1 MRTKKKIFIAILG
14 AEGVM
19 IAVFIVLICY
29 FSSDAIKVNRRMEFA
44 QRYLLD
50 EDYERAIA
58 AFDRI
63 IEMDSDNAD
72 AYIGMAE
79 AYAEISA
86 LDQTVEILEKG
97 AQWVKKSDS
106 YEIQAML
113 DRYTEEL
120 EQLRASQETDSEM
133 AEASQQQE
141 PAEPTADPD
150 VQPEEVTSVNT
161 GFITQDG
168 ELYYYDAL
176 GSLVVGWFE
185 VDGSRYYAGADGRIY
200 RNGEY
205 EVDSVKYRFGQ
216 EGICVEEVKDEAWKQ
231 AYIDCLHELHEDYM
245 EFLIDQSIAFN
256 IGSEYS
262 EDRSEYN
269 FIYIDDDDIPE
280 IAVYLGGYGPRS
292 TCGFIYYSNGKAD
305 EYYVDGTY
313 GFSYMERKNIF
324 SYLDGNLM
332 FESGASEEFAK
343 LVDGQII
350 EIAGYEVKWKENSDE
365 LVFNVNGVEVSEE
378 EFDKEII
385 KIPYVYDEASGPFP
399 EDSLY
404 TYEQILDLIRNY

>member
-29 FSSDAIKVNRRMEFA
+29 FSSDAIKVNRRMESA

-79 AYAEISA
+79 AYAETGA

-113 DRYTEEL
+113 NRYTEEL

-150 VQPEEVTSVNT
+150 VQPEEVAAVNT

-231 AYIDCLHELHEDYM
+231 AYIDYLIQEHQ
-245 EFLIDQSIAFN
+245 EFLGDDL
-256 IGSEYS
+256 SEVYLS
-262 EDRSEYN
+262 GRYEL
-269 FIYIDDDDIPE
+269 IYIDDDDIPE
-280 IAVYLGGYGPRS
+280 LVEIYKTPAFHGESRI
-292 TCGFIYYSNGKAD
+292 TYYSNGK
-305 EYYVDGTY
+305 VNTY
-313 GFSYMERKNIF
+313 GSGGSFSYKKR
-324 SYLDGNLM
+324 GNLIYFSDVIGNGM
-332 FESGASEEFAK
+332 ELYDDYVKFIDGEITEIAFGYMKEKEFGTQEYFCYWNSEEVSYEKYEENQF
-343 LVDGQII
+343 QICD
-350 EIAGYEVKWKENSDE
+350 WSE
-365 LVFNVNGVEVSEE
+365 LDYVSET
-378 EFDKEII
+378 D
-385 KIPYVYDEASGPFP
+385 G
-399 EDSLY
+399 Y

>member
-1 MRTKKKIFIAILG
+1 MRTRKKIFIAILG

-29 FSSDAIKVNRRMEFA
+29 FSSDAVKMNRRMESA

-79 AYAEISA
+79 AYAETGA
-86 LDQTVEILEKG
+86 LDQTVAILERG

-113 DRYTEEL
+113 DRYMEEL

-141 PAEPTADPD
+141 PAEPTADPG
-150 VQPEEVTSVNT
+150 VQPEEAAAVNT

-231 AYIDCLHELHEDYM
+231 AYIDYVIQEHQDYLELLEDYPQM
-245 EFLIDQSIAFN
+245 DSDLSSYDFV
-256 IGSEYS
+256 
-262 EDRSEYN
+262 
-269 FIYIDDDDIPE
+269 YINDDDTPE
-280 IAVYLGGYGPRS
+280 LVGFYPNPGVFSGS
-292 TCGFIYYSNGKAD
+292 TTLLYYSD
-305 EYYVDGTY
+305 EMVKSDDLIG
-313 GFSYMERKNIF
+313 GFSYMERKNVIRMWYHDYRMNDNYENLYSENEVF
-324 SYLDGNLM
+324 IKIIKDEIVEVAEASIRWRDNGNNPNDCIY
-332 FESGASEEFAK
+332 FW
-343 LVDGQII
+343 DDI
-350 EIAGYEVKWKENSDE
+350 EISEDDFRERYQEMSYN
-365 LVFNVNGVEVSEE
+365 EE
-378 EFDKEII
+378 EASS
-385 KIPYVYDEASGPFP
+385 ASG
-399 EDSLY
+399 SY
-404 TYEQILDLIRNY
+404 TYEQILDVIRKY

>member
-29 FSSDAIKVNRRMEFA
+29 FSSDAVKVNRRMEFA

-79 AYAEISA
+79 AYAETGA
-86 LDQTVEILEKG
+86 LDQTVAILERG
-97 AQWVKKSDS
+97 VQWVKKSDS

-113 DRYTEEL
+113 DRYMEEL

-133 AEASQQQE
+133 AEVSQQ
-141 PAEPTADPD
+141 PEPTADPG
-150 VQPEEVTSVNT
+150 VQPEEAAAVNT

-185 VDGSRYYAGADGRIY
+185 VDGSRYYAGADGKIY
-200 RNGEY
+200 RNGEH

-231 AYIDCLHELHEDYM
+231 AYIDYLIQEHQ
-245 EFLIDQSIAFN
+245 EFLGDS
-256 IGSEYS
+256 SYEEYLS
-262 EDRSEYN
+262 GVYDL
-269 FIYIDDDDIPE
+269 IYVNDDDIPE
-280 IAVYLGGYGPRS
+280 LVGSYPSAGVRGDYSILYYSDGIVKSAPLGGGGS
-292 TCGFIYYSNGKAD
+292 W
-305 EYYVDGTY
+305 
-313 GFSYMERKNIF
+313 FSYIERKNLICE
-324 SYLDGNLM
+324 LWDGYYTYDGYGTLETKN
-332 FESGASEEFAK
+332 EVFAK
-343 LVDGQII
+343 FINGDIVEVATASTRWRDSVNDPNDCIYFWDDI
-350 EIAGYEVKWKENSDE
+350 EISEDDFRERYQEMSYN
-365 LVFNVNGVEVSEE
+365 EE
-378 EFDKEII
+378 E
-385 KIPYVYDEASGPFP
+385 ASSTGG
-399 EDSLY
+399 SY
-404 TYEQILDLIRNY
+404 TYEQILDVIRKY

>member
-29 FSSDAIKVNRRMEFA
+29 FSSDAVKVNRRMKSA

-79 AYAEISA
+79 AYAETGA
-86 LDQTVEILEKG
+86 LDQTVAILERG

-113 DRYTEEL
+113 DRYMEEL
-120 EQLRASQETDSEM
+120 EQLSASQETDSEM

-141 PAEPTADPD
+141 PAEPTADPG
-150 VQPEEVTSVNT
+150 VQPEEAAAVNT

-205 EVDSVKYRFGQ
+205 EVDSVK
-216 EGICVEEVKDEAWKQ
+216 
-231 AYIDCLHELHEDYM
+231 
-245 EFLIDQSIAFN
+245 
-256 IGSEYS
+256 
-262 EDRSEYN
+262 
-269 FIYIDDDDIPE
+269 
-280 IAVYLGGYGPRS
+280 
-292 TCGFIYYSNGKAD
+292 
-305 EYYVDGTY
+305 
-313 GFSYMERKNIF
+313 
-324 SYLDGNLM
+324 
-332 FESGASEEFAK
+332 
-343 LVDGQII
+343 
-350 EIAGYEVKWKENSDE
+350 
-365 LVFNVNGVEVSEE
+365 
-378 EFDKEII
+378 
-385 KIPYVYDEASGPFP
+385 
-399 EDSLY
+399 
-404 TYEQILDLIRNY
+404 